1 MKVTVIGA
9 GPAGSTAAFYL
20 AKAGCEVDLV
30 DRVDFPR
37 EKACAGGL
45 FNPLLFEKEF
55 PHIVG
60 IEGRDLFRV
69 RFSYGSCSF
78 QPEAARPL
86 LRTVIRK
93 EFDRFLLEC
102 ARKAGARFTVGTP
115 STKNGIVIR
124 ATGVRPPADYKSAGI
139 CMEYD
144 FAAERDID
152 TIRVHYG
159 FSGIKGYCW
168 LYPKHGYANVGVGAY
183 LPQKDIKDVF
193 GRYIEH
199 LEAEGIVIRKSQ
211 HHRASIIPFS
221 PPKRPLG
228 GESFGCGPPGVL
240 IGDAAGFVRPGT
252 GEGIYFAMCSGKA
265 AARMVTEK
273 KDEKWYQKECVRMFG
288 RYLKSTVASLPPRLC
303 NRVLGK
309 AVKIGSKDQ
318 QFGKLLAED
327 FFRLGY
333 HSLTGRF
340 LVNLFR

>member
-9 GPAGSTAAFYL
+9 GPSGSSAAFYL

-55 PHIVG
+55 PHIVPFG
-60 IEGRDLFRV
+60 GRDLYRV
-69 RFSYGSCSF
+69 RFSYGSYSF
-78 QPEAARPL
+78 LHETEKPL

-93 EFDRFLLEC
+93 EFDLFLLEC
-102 ARKAGARFTVGTP
+102 AKKAGARFAVGTL
-115 STKNGIVIR
+115 SLNTGIVIR
-124 ATGVRPPADYKSAGI
+124 ATGVRPPADYKKAGI
-139 CMEYD
+139 CMECD
-144 FAAERDID
+144 FPLVRDID
-152 TIRVHYG
+152 TIHVHYG

-183 LPQKDIKDVF
+183 LPRKDIKDVF
-193 GRYIEH
+193 TRYIGH
-199 LEAEGIVIRKSQ
+199 LEAEGIVLEKSPRR
-211 HHRASIIPFS
+211 RASIIPFS
-221 PPKRPLG
+221 PLKRPHLDN
-228 GESFGCGPPGVL
+228 SIH

-273 KDEKWYQKECVRMFG
+273 KDENWYKEECVRMFG
-288 RYLKSTVASLPPRLC
+288 RYLKSPVASLPPRLC
-303 NRVLGK
+303 NRVLEK
-309 AVKIGSKDQ
+309 AVKIGSKDR
-318 QFGKLLAED
+318 QFGKKLAED

-340 LVNLFR
+340 LLNIFR

>member
-55 PHIVG
+55 PHIRG
-60 IEGRDLFRV
+60 IEGRDLCKV
-69 RFSYGSCSF
+69 LFSYGTRSF
-78 QPEAARPL
+78 QHEAARPL
-86 LRTVIRK
+86 LRTVVRK
-93 EFDRFLLEC
+93 EFDLLLLEC
-102 ARKAGARFTVGTP
+102 ARKAGACFSVGTP
-115 STKNGIVIR
+115 SLKSGIVIR
-124 ATGVRPPADYKSAGI
+124 ATGVRPPADYKNAGI

-144 FAAERDID
+144 FPVEKDVD

-168 LYPKHGYANVGVGAY
+168 LYPKHGCANVGVGAY

-199 LEAEGIVIRKSQ
+199 LEAEGIVLEKSPRS
-211 HHRASIIPFS
+211 RASIIPFS

-228 GESFGCGPPGVL
+228 GVL

-265 AARMVTEK
+265 AARMVTERQ
-273 KDEKWYQKECVRMFG
+273 DEKWYRRECVRTFG

-303 NRVLGK
+303 NRVLEK

-340 LVNLFR
+340 LLNIFR